1 VVDVRYLTDTGDDGG
16 REPESYA
23 VTMVPEDEGWTVYA
37 FQGADLGNDGEGA

>member
-23 VTMVPEDEGWTVYA
+23 VTMVPEDEGWMVYA